1 VIFYVGVPDVEAAL
15 QQAGSLGGTRKMGP
29 DQAPKADQLPTWD
42 DRWMNVRPR
51 SYMRYGVGCAAVWAV
66 IFAVVAARD
75 REKFRTILPV
85 FGGWWMGWTSATIAR
100 YVYPPPK
107 SRPSWAG
114 DRRS

>member
-1 VIFYVGVPDVEAAL
+1 MFHLRSNSRSRHSLGLSRRVWLLAIVLLVAVPRLAFAADEGPKSWHANLNLKQLFDAGGVVGVIL
-15 QQAGSLGGTRKMGP
+15 
-29 DQAPKADQLPTWD
+29 
-42 DRWMNVRPR
+42 
-51 SYMRYGVGCAAVWAV
+51 
-66 IFAVVAARD
+66 AVVAARD